1 MIVKKSTKTD
11 VILKQGRVI
20 DGNIVDDDGV
30 IVDLVDT
37 ILKTYG
43 EDMEFKLTLT
53 RSTSEEIDVED
64 LEEE

>member
-30 IVDLVDT
+30 VVDLVDT